1 MSRILTTITVTT
13 AAALTIATPARAQSA
28 EAVLDGYREKTS
40 VTVRCTQ
47 PAGEQIVVC
56 GRRAADKWRVPFVGF
71 ERGDPQG
78 RSVSGERNRL
88 ASEPP
93 VKCGIEA
100 FLRNCGMVGVTA
112 GGRFNSDGKFA
123 VRRVAD

>member
-1 MSRILTTITVTT
+1 MSRILTTITVIPM
-13 AAALTIATPARAQSA
+13 AALTIATPARAQSA
-28 EAVLDGYREKTS
+28 EAALEDYREKTS

-71 ERGDPQG
+71 DSGDPRG
-78 RSVSGERNRL
+78 RSVSDDRNRL

-100 FLRNCGMVGVTA
+100 FLRNCGSVGVTV
-112 GGRFNSDGKFA
+112 GTRFNSDGQLV